1 MVRHKVRAMSAAEEK
16 LNKLLDLLQ
25 DEKTLDALTAIVQ
38 HADILKE
45 LVNTLYE
52 FKRSGVLEDLLNAA
66 ASLRF
71 LTEGLLTRDFI
82 ERIAKLQEVALIAGT
97 NLAMDTSKI
106 DCLTYALAAAD
117 DAKPVGLFGL
127 LSALRDPEVQKGL
140 GLLIAVLKKLGS
152 CQR

>member
-1 MVRHKVRAMSAAEEK
+1 MSAAEEK
-16 LNKLLDLLQ
+16 LNKLLDRLQ
-25 DEKTLDALTAIVQ
+25 EEKTVDALIAIVE
-38 HADILKE
+38 HIDVIKE
-45 LVNTLYE
+45 LVNTLFE
-52 FKRSGVLEDLLNAA
+52 FKRSGVLDDLLNIA

-71 LTEGLLTRDFI
+71 LTEGLLTRDFM
-82 ERIAKLQEVALIAGT
+82 EKVGKLQEVALVAGT

-106 DCLTYALAAAD
+106 DCLTYAIAAAD

-140 GLLIAVLKKLGS
+140 GFLIAVLKKLGS

>member
-1 MVRHKVRAMSAAEEK
+1 MSAGAEEK

-25 DEKTLDALTAIVQ
+25 EEKTVDALSAIVE
-38 HADILKE
+38 HMDVIKE
-45 LVNTLYE
+45 LVNTLFE
-52 FKRSGVLEDLLNAA
+52 FKRSGVLDDLLNAA

-71 LTEGLLTRDFI
+71 LTEGLLTRDFM
-82 ERIAKLQEVALIAGT
+82 EKLGKLQEVALVAGT

-106 DCLTYALAAAD
+106 DCLTHALATAE

-140 GLLIAVLKKLGS
+140 GFLIAVLKKLGS

>member
-1 MVRHKVRAMSAAEEK
+1 MSAAEEK
-16 LNKLLDLLQ
+16 LNKLLDRLQ
-25 DEKTLDALTAIVQ
+25 EEKTIDALIAIVERI
-38 HADILKE
+38 DVIKE
-45 LVNTLYE
+45 LVNTLFE
-52 FKRSGVLEDLLNAA
+52 FKRSGVLDDLLNAA

-82 ERIAKLQEVALIAGT
+82 EKVAKLQEVALVAGI
-97 NLAMDTSKI
+97 NLAMDTSKV
-106 DCLTYALAAAD
+106 DCLTYAIAAAD

-140 GLLIAVLKKLGS
+140 GFLIAVLKKLGS

>member
-1 MVRHKVRAMSAAEEK
+1 MSAAAEEK
-16 LNKLLDLLQ
+16 LNKLLDRLQ
-25 DEKTLDALTAIVQ
+25 EEKTVDALIAILEHMDV
-38 HADILKE
+38 IKE
-45 LVNTLYE
+45 LVNTLFE
-52 FKRSGVLEDLLNAA
+52 FKRSGVLDDLLNAA
-66 ASLRF
+66 ATLRF

-82 ERIAKLQEVALIAGT
+82 EKVAKLQEVALVAGT

-106 DCLTYALAAAD
+106 DCLTYALAAAE

-140 GLLIAVLKKLGS
+140 GFLIAVLKKLGS

>member
-1 MVRHKVRAMSAAEEK
+1 MSAAEEK
-16 LNKLLDLLQ
+16 LNKLLDRLQ
-25 DEKTLDALTAIVQ
+25 EEKTVDALSAILEHIDV
-38 HADILKE
+38 IKE
-45 LVNTLYE
+45 LVNTLFE
-52 FKRSGVLEDLLNAA
+52 FKRSGVLDDLLNIA

-71 LTEGLLTRDFI
+71 LTEGLLTRDFM
-82 ERIAKLQEVALIAGT
+82 EKVGKLQEVALIAGT

-106 DCLTYALAAAD
+106 DCLTYAIAAAD

-140 GLLIAVLKKLGS
+140 GFLIAVLKKLGS

>member
-1 MVRHKVRAMSAAEEK
+1 MSAAEEK
-16 LNKLLDLLQ
+16 LNKLLDQLQ
-25 DEKTLDALTAIVQ
+25 EEKTIDALSAIVE
-38 HADILKE
+38 HIDVIKE
-45 LVNTLYE
+45 LVNTLFE
-52 FKRSGVLEDLLNAA
+52 FKRSGVLDDLLNIA

-71 LTEGLLTRDFI
+71 LTEGLLTRDFM
-82 ERIAKLQEVALIAGT
+82 EKVGKLQEVALIAGT

-106 DCLTYALAAAD
+106 DCLTYAIAAAD

-140 GLLIAVLKKLGS
+140 GFLIAVLKKLGS

>member
-1 MVRHKVRAMSAAEEK
+1 MSAAEEK

-25 DEKTLDALTAIVQ
+25 DEKTLDALTAMAQ
-38 HADILKE
+38 RADILKE
-45 LVNTLYE
+45 FVNTLYE

-71 LTEGLLTRDFI
+71 FTEGLLTRDFI
-82 ERIAKLQEVALIAGT
+82 ERIAKLQEVALIAGA
-97 NLAMDTSKI
+97 NLAIDSSKI

-117 DAKPVGLFGL
+117 DAKPVGLLGL

-140 GLLIAVLKKLGS
+140 GFLVAVLKKLGS

>member
-1 MVRHKVRAMSAAEEK
+1 MSAAAEEK
-16 LNKLLDLLQ
+16 LNKLLDRLQ
-25 DEKTLDALTAIVQ
+25 EEKTVDALIAIVE
-38 HADILKE
+38 HIDVIKE
-45 LVNTLYE
+45 LVNTLFE
-52 FKRSGVLEDLLNAA
+52 FKRSGVLDDLLNAA

-71 LTEGLLTRDFI
+71 LTEGLLTRDFM
-82 ERIAKLQEVALIAGT
+82 EKVGKLQEVALIAGT

-106 DCLTYALAAAD
+106 DCLTYAIAAAD

-140 GLLIAVLKKLGS
+140 GFLMAVLKKLGS

>member
-1 MVRHKVRAMSAAEEK
+1 MSAAEEK
-16 LNKLLDLLQ
+16 LNKLLDRLQ
-25 DEKTLDALTAIVQ
+25 EEKTVDALIAILEHIDV
-38 HADILKE
+38 IKE
-45 LVNTLYE
+45 LVNTLFE
-52 FKRSGVLEDLLNAA
+52 FKRSGVLDDLLNAA
-66 ASLRF
+66 ATLRF

-82 ERIAKLQEVALIAGT
+82 EKVAKLQEVALVAGT

-106 DCLTYALAAAD
+106 DCLTYAIAAAD

-140 GLLIAVLKKLGS
+140 GFLIAVLKKLGS

>member
-1 MVRHKVRAMSAAEEK
+1 MSAAEEK

-25 DEKTLDALTAIVQ
+25 GEKTLDALTAVVQ

-45 LVNTLYE
+45 LVNTLYD
-52 FKRSGVLEDLLNAA
+52 FKRSGVLDDLLNAA

-71 LTEGLLTRDFI
+71 FTEGLLTRDFM
-82 ERIAKLQEVALIAGT
+82 EKVDKLQEVALIAGT
-97 NLAMDTSKI
+97 NLAMDSSKV

-117 DAKPVGLFGL
+117 DAKPVRLFGL

-140 GLLIAVLKKLGS
+140 GFLIAMLKKLGS

>member
-1 MVRHKVRAMSAAEEK
+1 MSTAAEEK
-16 LNKLLDLLQ
+16 LNKLLDRLQ
-25 DEKTLDALTAIVQ
+25 EEKTVEALIAIVERI
-38 HADILKE
+38 DVIKE
-45 LVNTLYE
+45 LVNILFE
-52 FKRSGVLEDLLNAA
+52 FKRSGVLDDLLNAA

-71 LTEGLLTRDFI
+71 LTEGLLTRDFM
-82 ERIAKLQEVALIAGT
+82 ERVAKLQEVALVAGT

-106 DCLTYALAAAD
+106 DRLTYAIAAAD

-140 GLLIAVLKKLGS
+140 GFLIAVLKKLGS

>member
-1 MVRHKVRAMSAAEEK
+1 MSAAAEEK
-16 LNKLLDLLQ
+16 LNKLLDRLQ
-25 DEKTLDALTAIVQ
+25 EEKTVDALIAIVERI
-38 HADILKE
+38 DVIKE
-45 LVNTLYE
+45 LVNILFE
-52 FKRSGVLEDLLNAA
+52 FKRSGVLDDLLNAA

-71 LTEGLLTRDFI
+71 LTEGLLTRDFM
-82 ERIAKLQEVALIAGT
+82 ERVAKLQEVALVAGT

-106 DCLTYALAAAD
+106 DCLTYAIAAAD

-140 GLLIAVLKKLGS
+140 GFLIAVLKKLGS

>member
-1 MVRHKVRAMSAAEEK
+1 MSAGAEEK

-25 DEKTLDALTAIVQ
+25 EEKTVDALSAIVE
-38 HADILKE
+38 HIDVIKE
-45 LVNTLYE
+45 LVNTLFE
-52 FKRSGVLEDLLNAA
+52 FKRSGVLDDLLNAA

-71 LTEGLLTRDFI
+71 LTEGLLTRDFM
-82 ERIAKLQEVALIAGT
+82 EKVGKLQEVALVAGT

-106 DCLTYALAAAD
+106 DCLTYALAAAE

-140 GLLIAVLKKLGS
+140 GFLIAVLKKLGS

>member
-1 MVRHKVRAMSAAEEK
+1 MSAAEEK
-16 LNKLLDLLQ
+16 LNKLLDRLQ
-25 DEKTLDALTAIVQ
+25 EEKTVDALIAILEHIDV
-38 HADILKE
+38 IKE
-45 LVNTLYE
+45 LVNTLFE
-52 FKRSGVLEDLLNAA
+52 FKRSGVLDDLLNAA

-71 LTEGLLTRDFI
+71 LTEGLLTRDFM
-82 ERIAKLQEVALIAGT
+82 EKVAKLQEVALVAGT

-106 DCLTYALAAAD
+106 DCLTYALAAAE

-140 GLLIAVLKKLGS
+140 GFLIAVLKKLGS

>member
-1 MVRHKVRAMSAAEEK
+1 MSAAEEK
-16 LNKLLDLLQ
+16 LNKLLDRLQ
-25 DEKTLDALTAIVQ
+25 EEKTVDALIAILEHIDV
-38 HADILKE
+38 IKE
-45 LVNTLYE
+45 LVNTLFE
-52 FKRSGVLEDLLNAA
+52 FKRSGVLDDLLNAA
-66 ASLRF
+66 ATLRF

-82 ERIAKLQEVALIAGT
+82 EKVAKLQEVALVAGT

-106 DCLTYALAAAD
+106 DCLTYALAAAE

-140 GLLIAVLKKLGS
+140 GFLIAVLKKLGS